1 MDSLVDRMQG
11 LNKRL
16 SAAKNRNDKIQLER
30 QIEATDRQIN
40 QIVYE
45 LYGLAEEKIKIAN
58 GA

>member
-1 MDSLVDRMQG
+1 MVSLVDRMQG

-16 SAAKNRNDKIQLER
+16 SAAKNPNDKIQFER

-40 QIVYE
+40 QVVYE
-45 LYGLAEEKIKIAN
+45 LYGLTEEEIKIAN